1 MNPTLAPDVQ
11 ETNRVFEEEV
21 VAHRNLE
28 ALDRVYTQNA
38 RVMPPGSEMILG
50 LQNIKSFWQT
60 AMNTMGLSAVKLQT
74 IGFEPLGTAGVEIGR
89 ARLEFAAGEP
99 PTEVKYVVVWK
110 QEDGD
115 WKWHVDMWSPVS

>member
-11 ETNRVFEEEV
+11 KANRIFEQEV
-21 VAHRNLE
+21 VAHRNIE
-28 ALDRVYTQNA
+28 ALDRVYTHDA
-38 RVMPPGSEMILG
+38 RVLPPGAEMISG

-74 IGFEPLGTAGVEIGR
+74 IDFEPLGNAGLEIGR
-89 ARLEFAAGEP
+89 ATLEFAAGEP
-99 PTEVKYVVVWK
+99 PMEVKYVVVWK